1 MQVEAVFVE
10 QHGVAVLNQ
19 QALAVVDGADL
30 MQRSGQAGFFKGR
43 LNGFD
48 VLARHLYHCAQ
59 FFVKQSACG
68 GVLQLVAA
76 ALLAGL
82 LNHGRQI
89 QIHAQMRRKAHF
101 RQRGQKAAVAAVV
114 IGQKSALGHQAL
126 HYLVKSGQMMAVV

>member
-48 VLARHLYHCAQ
+48 VFASHLYHRAQ
-59 FFVKQSACG
+59 FFVKQSARG

-89 QIHAQMRRKAHF
+89 QIHAQMR
-101 RQRGQKAAVAAVV
+101 
-114 IGQKSALGHQAL
+114 
-126 HYLVKSGQMMAVV
+126 